1 VHIGDAR
8 GLLQL
13 TEKRY
18 DAILSQP
25 SHPWTAGASHLY
37 TREFFTLVRSHLKP
51 DGVFVQWM
59 GLIFVDEAL
68 LRSLAATM
76 VGVFEHVEVYQQ
88 GSTPGV
94 LFAASGEPFDSLASA
109 RQALLANPEA
119 FARFG
124 FHRIEDFA
132 AVRRLDAAGTRALAE
147 GGVWNT
153 DDHNLLAARTSRLG
167 DANVGSDQ
175 SLWQEHDPLLA
186 GSDGLDRSA
195 LIRRLVA
202 IDLSERA
209 TALALSGDGARR
221 ETELGLI
228 DLGLAKRG
236 RAVRHFE
243 QALALAPGSG
253 EALAGLA
260 ESRAFDLAHG
270 KPVEGISEAT
280 LDGPVA
286 AVIASWRHAE
296 EREWDAVAALDAEL
310 GRIEPGEALFEEAS
324 RVRVDWRL
332 ATEDPAL
339 GGEALAIAERLILRE
354 WSPADALLHARAAI
368 LADRPRQAWGSLSQ
382 IARKLSGYSRKG
394 RIRAAAL
401 EVAKGLPEEL
411 ARDVSS
417 RLRSSPPQAAAEQS
431 ETSARN

>member
-51 DGVFVQWM
+51 EGVFVQWM
-59 GLIFVDEAL
+59 GLNFVDEAL
-68 LRSLAATM
+68 LRSLAATL

-88 GSTPGV
+88 GSAPGL
-94 LFAASGEPFDSLASA
+94 LFAASGAPLDSLEGA
-109 RQALLANPEA
+109 RRALQAHPSD

-132 AVRRLDAAGTRALAE
+132 ATRLLDAAGTRALAE
-147 GGVWNT
+147 GGVPNT
-153 DDHNLLAARTSRLG
+153 DDHNLIAARASRLG
-167 DANVGSDQ
+167 DANLSADR
-175 SLWQEHDPLLA
+175 SLWQDHDPLLA

-202 IDLSERA
+202 IDLSDRA
-209 TALALSGDGARR
+209 TALALSEDGARR

-236 RAVRHFE
+236 RAFRHFE
-243 QALALAPGSG
+243 RALALAPGSD
-253 EALAGLA
+253 EAVAGLA
-260 ESRAFDLAHG
+260 ESRAFDLAQG
-270 KPVEGISEAT
+270 KPIEGISEAS

-296 EREWDAVAALDAEL
+296 AGEWDAIAALDADL
-310 GRIEPGEALFEEAS
+310 GRIQPGEALFEEGS
-324 RVRVDWRL
+324 RLRVDWRL
-332 ATEDPAL
+332 ASEDPAV
-339 GGEALAIAERLILRE
+339 GGEALAIAERLLLRQ
-354 WSPADALLHARAAI
+354 WNPADALLHARAAI
-368 LADRPRQAWGSLSQ
+368 LAGRPREAWGSLSQ
-382 IARKLSGYSRKG
+382 IARKLSSYPRRG
-394 RIRAAAL
+394 RIVAAAL
-401 EVAKGLPEEL
+401 AVAKALPEDL
-411 ARDVSS
+411 AQDVST
-417 RLRSSPPQAAAEQS
+417 RLRPGAAEQPGQKLPVQG
-431 ETSARN
+431 